1 MLQEISKSAE
11 EPDRLREENRRD
23 DRNVLLYTVDCD
35 NNVARVIEVKVLAL
49 IANMVRRIE
58 PWYSTC
64 MIREVISYYDKTQKH
79 WNVEK
84 YVCIK
89 MKCCNF

>member
-1 MLQEISKSAE
+1 MMLQEISKSAE

-58 PWYSTC
+58 P
-64 MIREVISYYDKTQKH
+64 
-79 WNVEK
+79 
-84 YVCIK
+84 
-89 MKCCNF
+89 

>member
-1 MLQEISKSAE
+1 
-11 EPDRLREENRRD
+11 
-23 DRNVLLYTVDCD
+23 
-35 NNVARVIEVKVLAL
+35 
-49 IANMVRRIE
+49 
-58 PWYSTC
+58 

-89 MKCCNF
+89 MKCCNFLIKTIHSHLSVENIDAFRYQSKCSDNI